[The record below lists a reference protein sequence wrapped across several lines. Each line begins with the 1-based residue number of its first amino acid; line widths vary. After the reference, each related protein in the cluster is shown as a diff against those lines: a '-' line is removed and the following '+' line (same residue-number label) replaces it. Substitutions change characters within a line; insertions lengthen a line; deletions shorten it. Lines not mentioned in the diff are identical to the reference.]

1 LAARRHVGGSGCPL
15 LLAVE
20 TSCRTSSVAL
30 LRGEELLAEE
40 QAAAG
45 RSGAES
51 LLPCVDAVLR
61 RAGLAL
67 EAVEAFAISIGPGSF
82 TGLRIGVATL
92 KGFAF
97 GTELPI
103 APVPTLAVLA
113 RAAPDTRDPVLALV
127 DARRGEFY
135 AAAYRFEG
143 SEGSEGL
150 EGEGLEP
157 LPCEPAEG
165 VYTPEQ
171 LAPHLPPACL
181 LVGEGVAL
189 CGERLRELA
198 DSEDSEVRLGPAAD
212 PHARDVGILGARRIA
227 RGEAVSAA
235 ALVPRY
241 VRRAEA
247 EVKRTGQRFE

>member
-1 LAARRHVGGSGCPL
+1 M
-15 LLAVE
+15 
-20 TSCRTSSVAL
+20 

-113 RAAPDTRDPVLALV
+113 RSAPDARDPVLALV
-127 DARRGEFY
+127 DARRGELY
-135 AAAYRFEG
+135 AAAYR
-143 SEGSEGL
+143 L
-150 EGEGLEP
+150 EGTGREP
-157 LPCEPAEG
+157 VPCEPAEG

-171 LAPHLPPACL
+171 LAPLLPPDCL

-189 CGERLRELA
+189 CGERIRALA
-198 DSEDSEVRLGPAAD
+198 RSDVRLGPAAE

-227 RGEAVSAA
+227 RGEAVAAA

>member
-1 LAARRHVGGSGCPL
+1 MAARRHVGGSGCPL

-20 TSCRTSSVAL
+20 TSCGTPSVAL

-45 RSGAES
+45 RSGAEG

-113 RAAPDTRDPVLALV
+113 RAAPDALDPVVALV

-135 AAAYRFEG
+135 AAAYR
-143 SEGSEGL
+143 L
-150 EGEGLEP
+150 EGAGREP

-171 LAPHLPPACL
+171 LAPRLPPACL

-189 CGERLRELA
+189 CGERLRALA
-198 DSEDSEVRLGPAAD
+198 RSDVRLGPAAE

-227 RGEAVSAA
+227 RGEAVAAA
-235 ALVPRY
+235 ALLPHY

>member
-1 LAARRHVGGSGCPL
+1 LAARRHVGESSRLL

-20 TSCRTSSVAL
+20 TSCGTPSVAL
-30 LRGEELLAEE
+30 LRGEQVLAEE

-45 RSGAES
+45 RTGAES
-51 LLPCVDAVLR
+51 LLPCVDAVLS

-67 EAVEAFAISIGPGSF
+67 GTVEAFAISIGPGSF

-103 APVPTLAVLA
+103 APVPTLAALS
-113 RAAPDTRDPVLALV
+113 RAAPDEREPVVALV

-135 AAAYRFEG
+135 AAAHR
-143 SEGSEGL
+143 L
-150 EGEGLEP
+150 EGAEREP
-157 LPCEPAEG
+157 VPCEPDEG

-171 LAPHLPPACL
+171 LAQRLPPACL

-189 CGERLRELA
+189 CGEQVRALA
-198 DSEDSEVRLGPAAD
+198 RSDVRLGPAAE

-227 RGEAVSAA
+227 RGEAIAAA

>member
-1 LAARRHVGGSGCPL
+1 LAARRHVGGSGRPL

-113 RAAPDTRDPVLALV
+113 RAAPGARDPVVALV

-135 AAAYRFEG
+135 AAACR
-143 SEGSEGL
+143 L
-150 EGEGLEP
+150 EGEGREP

-171 LAPHLPPACL
+171 LAPRLPPACL

-198 DSEDSEVRLGPAAD
+198 HSEVRLGPAAE
-212 PHARDVGILGARRIA
+212 PHARDVGILGARRSIA

>member
-1 LAARRHVGGSGCPL
+1 MAARRHVGGSGRPL

-20 TSCRTSSVAL
+20 TSCGAPSVAL

-40 QAAAG
+40 QAAGG

-51 LLPCVDAVLR
+51 LLPGVDAVLR

-113 RAAPDTRDPVLALV
+113 RAAPDARDPVVALV
-127 DARRGEFY
+127 DARRGELY
-135 AAAYRFEG
+135 AAAYR
-143 SEGSEGL
+143 L
-150 EGEGLEP
+150 EGAGREP

-171 LAPHLPPACL
+171 LAPRLPPACL

-189 CGERLRELA
+189 CGERLRALTGS
-198 DSEDSEVRLGPAAD
+198 DVRLGPAAE

-227 RGEAVSAA
+227 RGEAVAAA
-235 ALVPRY
+235 ALVPHY

>member
-1 LAARRHVGGSGCPL
+1 MVARRHVGGSGCPL

-20 TSCRTSSVAL
+20 TSCGTPSVAL
-30 LRGEELLAEE
+30 LRGEEVLAEE

-51 LLPCVDAVLR
+51 LLPCVDTVLR

-97 GTELPI
+97 GTGLPI

-113 RAAPDTRDPVLALV
+113 RAAPETRDPVLALV
-127 DARRGEFY
+127 DARRGELY
-135 AAAYRFEG
+135 AAAYRFDGLDGLEG
-143 SEGSEGL
+143 SEGARR
-150 EGEGLEP
+150 EP
-157 LPCEPAEG
+157 VACEPAEG

-171 LAPHLPPACL
+171 LASRLPPVCL

-189 CGERLRELA
+189 YGERIRALVRS
-198 DSEDSEVRLGPAAD
+198 DVRLGPAAE

-227 RGEAVSAA
+227 RGEVVAAA

>member
-20 TSCRTSSVAL
+20 TSCGTPSVAL

-40 QAAAG
+40 RAVAG

-61 RAGLAL
+61 RARVAL
-67 EAVEAFAISIGPGSF
+67 ETVEAFAISIGPGSF
-82 TGLRIGVATL
+82 TGLRVGVATL
-92 KGFAF
+92 KGLAF

-113 RAAPDTRDPVLALV
+113 RGAPDARHPVVSLV
-127 DARRGEFY
+127 DARRGELY
-135 AAAYRFEG
+135 AAAYR
-143 SEGSEGL
+143 L
-150 EGEGLEP
+150 EGAGREP
-157 LPCEPAEG
+157 VPCEPAEG

-171 LAPHLPPACL
+171 LAPRLPPACL

-189 CGERLRELA
+189 CGERIRTLA
-198 DSEDSEVRLGPAAD
+198 RSEVRLGPTAE

-227 RGEAVSAA
+227 RGEAVAAA

-247 EVKRTGQRFE
+247 EVKRTGRRFE

>member
-1 LAARRHVGGSGCPL
+1 

-20 TSCRTSSVAL
+20 TSCATPSVAL
-30 LRGEELLAEE
+30 LRGEEVLAEE
-40 QAAAG
+40 RASAG
-45 RSGAES
+45 RHGAES
-51 LLPCVDAVLR
+51 LLPCLDVVLN

-67 EAVEAFAISIGPGSF
+67 EEIQAFAISIGPGSF

-92 KGFAF
+92 KGLAF

-113 RAAPDTRDPVLALV
+113 RAAPVARDPVVALV

-135 AAAYRFEG
+135 AAAY
-143 SEGSEGL
+143 GL
-150 EGEGLEP
+150 EGAGREP
-157 LPCEPAEG
+157 VACEPAEG

-171 LAPHLPPACL
+171 LAPLLPPACL
-181 LVGEGVAL
+181 LVGEGAAL
-189 CGERLRELA
+189 CAERMRDLTRS
-198 DSEDSEVRLGPAAD
+198 DVQLGPPAE
-212 PHARDVGILGARRIA
+212 PHARDVGVLGARRIA
-227 RGEAVSAA
+227 RGEAVAAA

-247 EVKRTGQRFE
+247 EVKRTGRRFE

>member
-1 LAARRHVGGSGCPL
+1 LAARRHVGGSGRPL

-113 RAAPDTRDPVLALV
+113 RAAPGARDPVVALV

-135 AAAYRFEG
+135 AAACR
-143 SEGSEGL
+143 L
-150 EGEGLEP
+150 EGEGREP

-171 LAPHLPPACL
+171 LAPRLPPACL

-198 DSEDSEVRLGPAAD
+198 HSEVRLGPAAE

>member
-1 LAARRHVGGSGCPL
+1 MAARRHVGGSARPL

-20 TSCRTSSVAL
+20 TSCGTPSVAL

-61 RAGLAL
+61 RAGVAL

-92 KGFAF
+92 KGLAF

-113 RAAPDTRDPVLALV
+113 RAAPDAARDRRRRTRSGIARSHALPR
-127 DARRGEFY
+127 AR
-135 AAAYRFEG
+135 
-143 SEGSEGL
+143 
-150 EGEGLEP
+150 
-157 LPCEPAEG
+157 
-165 VYTPEQ
+165 
-171 LAPHLPPACL
+171 
-181 LVGEGVAL
+181 VGRA
-189 CGERLRELA
+189 LRES
-198 DSEDSEVRLGPAAD
+198 D
-212 PHARDVGILGARRIA
+212 IGA
-227 RGEAVSAA
+227 
-235 ALVPRY
+235 
-241 VRRAEA
+241 
-247 EVKRTGQRFE
+247 

>member
-20 TSCRTSSVAL
+20 TSCGTPGVAL

-40 QAAAG
+40 RAVAG

-61 RAGLAL
+61 RAGVAL
-67 EAVEAFAISIGPGSF
+67 ETVEAFAISIGPGSF
-82 TGLRIGVATL
+82 TGLRVGVATL
-92 KGFAF
+92 KGLAF

-113 RAAPDTRDPVLALV
+113 RGAPDVRHPVVSMV
-127 DARRGEFY
+127 DARRGELY
-135 AAAYRFEG
+135 AAAYR
-143 SEGSEGL
+143 L
-150 EGEGLEP
+150 EGAGREP
-157 LPCEPAEG
+157 VPCEPAEG

-171 LAPHLPPACL
+171 LAPRLPPACL

-189 CGERLRELA
+189 CGERIRALA
-198 DSEDSEVRLGPAAD
+198 RSEVRLGPAGE
-212 PHARDVGILGARRIA
+212 PQARDVGILGARRIA
-227 RGEAVSAA
+227 RGEAVAAA
-235 ALVPRY
+235 ALIPRY
-241 VRRAEA
+241 LRRAEA
-247 EVKRTGQRFE
+247 EVKRTGRRFE

>member
-1 LAARRHVGGSGCPL
+1 MAARRNVGGSGCPL

-20 TSCRTSSVAL
+20 TSCGTPSVAL

-40 QAAAG
+40 LAAAG

-113 RAAPDTRDPVLALV
+113 RAAPETRDPVLALV

-135 AAAYRFEG
+135 AAAYR
-143 SEGSEGL
+143 L
-150 EGEGLEP
+150 EGAGREP

-171 LAPHLPPACL
+171 LAPRLPPACL

-189 CGERLRELA
+189 CGERIRVLA
-198 DSEDSEVRLGPAAD
+198 RSDVRLGPAAE
-212 PHARDVGILGARRIA
+212 PHARDVGILGAHRIA
-227 RGEAVSAA
+227 RGEAVAAA

>member
-1 LAARRHVGGSGCPL
+1 V
-15 LLAVE
+15 
-20 TSCRTSSVAL
+20 
-30 LRGEELLAEE
+30 EE

-61 RAGLAL
+61 RAGVAL

-92 KGFAF
+92 KGLAF

-113 RAAPDTRDPVLALV
+113 RAAPDAAGAVAALV

-143 SEGSEGL
+143 LKGAGR
-150 EGEGLEP
+150 EP
-157 LPCEPAEG
+157 LPCEPVEG

-171 LAPHLPPACL
+171 LAPLLPPDCL
-181 LVGEGVAL
+181 LVGEGAAL
-189 CGERLRELA
+189 CGERIRALA
-198 DSEDSEVRLGPAAD
+198 RSDVRLGPTAE
-212 PHARDVGILGARRIA
+212 PHARDVGILGVRRIA
-227 RGEAVSAA
+227 RGETVFAA

>member
-1 LAARRHVGGSGCPL
+1 LAARRHVGGSGCQL

-20 TSCRTSSVAL
+20 TSCGTPSVAL

-61 RAGLAL
+61 RAGVAL
-67 EAVEAFAISIGPGSF
+67 EAVESFAISIGPGSF

-92 KGFAF
+92 KGLAF
-97 GTELPI
+97 GTGLPI

-113 RAAPDTRDPVLALV
+113 RAAPGARDPVVALV
-127 DARRGEFY
+127 DARRGELY
-135 AAAYRFEG
+135 AAAYR
-143 SEGSEGL
+143 L
-150 EGEGLEP
+150 EGEGREP
-157 LPCEPAEG
+157 VPCEPAEG

-171 LAPHLPPACL
+171 LAPRLPPACL

-189 CGERLRELA
+189 CGERIRALA
-198 DSEDSEVRLGPAAD
+198 RSDVRLGPAAE

-227 RGEAVSAA
+227 RGEAVDAA

-247 EVKRTGQRFE
+247 EVRRTGRRFE

>member
-1 LAARRHVGGSGCPL
+1 LVSRRHVGGSGRLL

-20 TSCRTSSVAL
+20 TSCGTPSVAL
-30 LRGEELLAEE
+30 LRGEEVLAEE
-40 QAAAG
+40 QAATG

-61 RAGLAL
+61 RSGVAL
-67 EAVEAFAISIGPGSF
+67 EEAQAFAISIGPGSF

-92 KGFAF
+92 KGLAF
-97 GTELPI
+97 GGELPI
-103 APVPTLAVLA
+103 APVPSLAVLA
-113 RAAPDTRDPVLALV
+113 RGAPVARDPVVALV

-135 AAAYRFEG
+135 AAAYR
-143 SEGSEGL
+143 L
-150 EGEGLEP
+150 EGAAREP
-157 LPCEPAEG
+157 VACEPAEG

-171 LAPHLPPACL
+171 LAPLLPPACL
-181 LVGEGVAL
+181 LVGEGAGL
-189 CGERLRELA
+189 CGERIRELTR
-198 DSEDSEVRLGPAAD
+198 SNVRLEPAAE
-212 PHARDVGILGARRIA
+212 PHARDVGVLGARRIA

-247 EVKRTGQRFE
+247 EVKRTGRRFE

>member
-1 LAARRHVGGSGCPL
+1 LAARRHVGGSGRLL

-20 TSCRTSSVAL
+20 TSCGTPSVAL

-67 EAVEAFAISIGPGSF
+67 EAVEAFAISVGPGSF

-113 RAAPDTRDPVLALV
+113 RAAPETRDPVLALV

-143 SEGSEGL
+143 L
-150 EGEGLEP
+150 EGAGREP

-171 LAPHLPPACL
+171 LAPRLPPACL

-189 CGERLRELA
+189 CGERLRALA
-198 DSEDSEVRLGPAAD
+198 RSDVRLGPAAE
-212 PHARDVGILGARRIA
+212 PYARDVGILGARRIA
-227 RGEAVSAA
+227 RGEAVAAA

>member
-1 LAARRHVGGSGCPL
+1 MAARRHVGGSGRPL

-20 TSCRTSSVAL
+20 TSCGTPSVAL

-45 RSGAES
+45 RTGAES

-61 RAGLAL
+61 RTELTL

-92 KGFAF
+92 KGLAF

-103 APVPTLAVLA
+103 APVPTLAALA
-113 RAAPDTRDPVLALV
+113 RAAPGARDPVVALL
-127 DARRGEFY
+127 DARRGELY
-135 AAAYRFEG
+135 AAAYR
-143 SEGSEGL
+143 L
-150 EGEGLEP
+150 EGAGREP
-157 LPCEPAEG
+157 VPCEPAEG

-171 LAPHLPPACL
+171 LAPRLPPACL

-189 CGERLRELA
+189 CGERIRALA
-198 DSEDSEVRLGPAAD
+198 GSKGSNVQIGPAAE

-227 RGEAVSAA
+227 RGETVAAA
-235 ALVPRY
+235 ALLPRY

>member
-1 LAARRHVGGSGCPL
+1 LAARRHVGGGRRPL

-20 TSCRTSSVAL
+20 TSCRTPSVAL
-30 LRGEELLAEE
+30 LRGEAVLAEE

-51 LLPCVDAVLR
+51 LLPCIDAVLH
-61 RAGLAL
+61 RAEVAL

-82 TGLRIGVATL
+82 TGLRVGVATL
-92 KGFAF
+92 KGLAF
-97 GTELPI
+97 ETQLPI

-113 RAAPDTRDPVLALV
+113 RAAPDTGDPVVSLI

-135 AAAYRFEG
+135 AAAHRLKDAG
-143 SEGSEGL
+143 R
-150 EGEGLEP
+150 EP
-157 LPCEPAEG
+157 VACEPAEG

-171 LAPHLPPACL
+171 LAPLLPPACL

-189 CGERLRELA
+189 CGERILA
-198 DSEDSEVRLGPAAD
+198 LARSQVRLGPAAE
-212 PHARDVGILGARRIA
+212 PHARDVGVLGARRVA
-227 RGEAVSAA
+227 RGQTVAAA

-247 EVKRTGQRFE
+247 EVKRTGRRFE